1 MGSATAMNGLAMD
14 SLEMDS
20 AMARQGMAWQQCN
33 GNGHC
38 DGNATVI
45 DVVTV
50 LQR

>member
-1 MGSATAMNGLAMD
+1 MNGSAMD
-14 SLEMDS
+14 GLEMDS
-20 AMARQGMAWQQCN
+20 AMARQGTAWQQCN

-38 DGNATVI
+38 DGNATVM